1 MPRRT
6 SASLPVSNIDFGESE
21 GSPADFLH
29 GTVHIAGVPFHAIA
43 VRVVERNNI
52 QGVPT
57 NASDMARDWYEAM
70 QVMDAGF
77 KHTVRIPKHPGNW
90 TLVISPYT
98 E

>member
-1 MPRRT
+1 MPRT
-6 SASLPVSNIDFGESE
+6 SATLPVTNIVFEHSE
-21 GSPADFLH
+21 GSPADFLL
-29 GTVHIAGVPFHAIA
+29 GSINIAGQPFHAIA

-57 NASDMARDWYEAM
+57 NASVMARVWYEAM